1 MFYLGRDMKTAHA
14 GVRITESQWRAF
26 MKHLGAAFDS
36 AKVGQRE
43 RGECLGIFEAL
54 KPEIGVK

>member
-1 MFYLGRDMKTAHA
+1 MKTAHA
-14 GVRITESQWRAF
+14 GMRITESQWRVF

-43 RGECLGIFEAL
+43 KGECLGIFEAL